1 MIKLGVTGNIGSGKT
16 TVTKLFDIEK
26 TFIFNADKEAKKHLK
41 KHSVLQKKI
50 INIFGNEIVTGADL
64 DFQKLAN
71 VAFKNKKNQEIL
83 NGIIWPEVSLLIEHS
98 LRAAEKENLK
108 YFVVDAALLFEANF
122 NHFFDYIILVTADE
136 KIRLDRALKRKTI
149 DLSQIKKRM
158 LLQLSDKQKIN
169 TSDFVIYNNKNK
181 NDLKKEFQI
190 ILKKIISDIFFFY

>member
-1 MIKLGVTGNIGSGKT
+1 MIKIGVTGNIGSGKT
-16 TVTKLFDIEK
+16 TLTKLFDSQK

-50 INIFGNEIVTGADL
+50 INIFGNEIVTGTDL

-83 NGIIWPEVSLLIEHS
+83 NGIIWPEVSLLIEYS
-98 LRAAEKENLK
+98 LREAEKENFK

-158 LLQLSDKQKIN
+158 NLQLSDKQKIN

-181 NDLKKEFQI
+181 NDLKKEFQM
-190 ILKKIISDIFFFY
+190 ILKKII

>member
-1 MIKLGVTGNIGSGKT
+1 MIKIGVTGNIGSGKT
-16 TVTKLFDIEK
+16 TLTKLFDSQK

-71 VAFKNKKNQEIL
+71 IAFKNKKNQEIL
-83 NGIIWPEVSLLIEHS
+83 NGIIWPEVSLLIEYS
-98 LRAAEKENLK
+98 LREAEKENFK

-158 LLQLSDKQKIN
+158 NLQLSDKQKIN

-190 ILKKIISDIFFFY
+190 ILKKII